1 MRKNRKTLICL
12 WIGLLFVCYMLVSYS
27 RQRQFER
34 QIEENISLL
43 EETVKENSL
52 NLERDWKSLDKD
64 DPEELITHFENKAY
78 SVYSIYFLEYQEY
91 IQNEQKRLSSGT
103 FRTQAMAIA
112 LTEIKSKIVSAY
124 LHVDDKWACNPD
136 TNGISGHAGEYCKIL
151 LKYYPEN
158 HNLSWNEFVKSDEYE
173 MFLNEVFLSAETIE
187 ELSLHESYQNII
199 DHAEKSASKNI
210 YSNILSQSYIFVA
223 ENAYNEY
230 QMLKDKKDFAG
241 ALMNAEI
248 VYALYDTIHL
258 LDERGLIENLLFG
271 NIDARYVYIHDV
283 VTDIV
288 IVFILSTLFVV
299 IIYFAPINKL
309 AGDSKP

>member
-1 MRKNRKTLICL
+1 
-12 WIGLLFVCYMLVSYS
+12 MLVSYG
-27 RQRQFER
+27 RQRQFEK
-34 QIEENISLL
+34 QIEENISIL

-52 NLERDWKSLDKD
+52 NLEKNWESLAKD

-78 SVYSIYFLEYQEY
+78 SVYSIYFLEYHEY
-91 IQNEQKRLSSGT
+91 IQNEQKRLFSGT

-124 LHVDDKWACNPD
+124 LYVCDKWVCNPD
-136 TNGISGHAGEYCKIL
+136 MNEISGHAGEYCKIL
-151 LKYYPEN
+151 LKYYPED
-158 HNLSWNEFVKSDEYE
+158 HNLTWNEFVNSDEYE

-199 DHAEKSASKNI
+199 DHAEQSASRNV
-210 YSNILSQSYIFVA
+210 YSNVLSQSYMFVA

-230 QMLKDKKDFAG
+230 QMLKSQKDFAG

-248 VYALYDTIHL
+248 VYALYDTFHL
-258 LDERGLIENLLFG
+258 LDERGLIQNLLFG

-288 IVFILSTLFVV
+288 IVFILSTLIVV
-299 IIYFAPINKL
+299 IIYFAPMKKL
-309 AGDSKP
+309 AGDNKP